1 MCRCRDALR
10 RLAIRK
16 IDRREHP
23 SRVRKP
29 FHTQESQCLRNG
41 ERKAPR
47 PANPCS
53 KILCKSCRR
62 FTTSRAPNKKTV
74 YTPGPD
80 PSGSTHRRLHKYCAH
95 FRGSP
100 PVPRGPRPARAQEQ
114 VDRAAPAGRQG
125 ASYLLCGGRCGRV
138 QCAIARLSTC
148 PNACLPPR
156 ASAMFACVC
165 CFVRVF
171 AVCVVVYTNQTP
183 RIDPAYKLRHGP

>member
-29 FHTQESQCLRNG
+29 FHTQESQCATASGKPPGLQIH
-41 ERKAPR
+41 AP
-47 PANPCS
+47 
-53 KILCKSCRR
+53 KSCANHAAGSRLHVPQIKRR
-62 FTTSRAPNKKTV
+62 
-74 YTPGPD
+74 YTHRGRTQAAARTA
-80 PSGSTHRRLHKYCAH
+80 GSTNIARISGGVRPSRL
-95 FRGSP
+95 
-100 PVPRGPRPARAQEQ
+100 PRGPRPARAHEQ
-114 VDRAAPAGRQG
+114 VDRAAGRW

-165 CFVRVF
+165 SCLRLRFVW
-171 AVCVVVYTNQTP
+171 
-183 RIDPAYKLRHGP
+183 